1 MAELCVS
8 QTSQKQVFTGHS
20 ETPSSEARFA
30 RLLAE
35 DAQFRA
41 ARPIEAITTAKMAP
55 GVRLGQIAE
64 ILMQGYADRPALGQ
78 RAHEPVIDPASGRR
92 TSRLLPAFETI
103 TYRELWSRARAIA
116 SDWHHAGETP
126 IAAGDFACVLGF
138 ASPDYA
144 AVQLACIHAGIVVVP
159 LQTSAPVAQHAAI
172 IAETEPRVLA
182 ASVNYL
188 DAAVEALLA
197 GTAPQRLDVFDCEPD
212 NDDHRDALKAARAR
226 LAEAGCATVVETFDA
241 VVERGRASPPVA
253 LHVPAADEDPLAF
266 LFYTSGTTGT
276 PKGVM
281 LPQSI
286 ILGTFQYT
294 SKFPSITLSFMPMSH
309 LVGYGYMFMAL
320 ANGGTSYCSPRSDLS
335 TLFED
340 LELVRPT
347 MSSIVPRVCEML
359 YHHYV
364 AEVDRRVAAAG
375 HPDADAIAEA
385 VRTDMR
391 ERLLGGRLLAVGC
404 GSAVLSPEIYA
415 FMEEML
421 GMHMPIGYSST
432 EMATATILV
441 DGRVQRPP
449 TIAYKLVDVPELGY
463 FGTDKPHPRG
473 ELLVKANKFMLGYF
487 KRPDLTAEKLDGEGF
502 YRTGD
507 VMAEIEPDHLV
518 YVDRC
523 NNVLKLS
530 QGEFVAVARLEA
542 LYTHSPVARQ
552 VYVYG
557 RSDRAFL
564 LAVVV
569 PTAELAAQMESGAI
583 QTDAVKAAIRR
594 SFQQIAQEHQ
604 LNGYEVPRDIVLET
618 EPFTL
623 ENGLLSGIGKFLRPK
638 FKERYGERLD
648 AIYAQL
654 AQDRLSELRA
664 LRVVG
669 ADRPVVDTVMRA
681 VQATLGLGAADVQSS
696 SRFGDLG
703 GDSLAALTFSNLL
716 EEIFGVEVPVGV
728 IINPAGNVALLAD
741 YIEAARK
748 SDGRPTFAT
757 VHAPDS
763 AEVHVGDLA
772 LGKFIPAEIL
782 DAAPGLAMPEGPIR
796 TVLMT
801 GATGFLGRFQAL
813 AWLERL
819 ALTGGK
825 LILIVRG
832 ADAAQARARIEAALD
847 TDPDL
852 LTRFRALAA
861 DHLEVLPGDLGL
873 PSLGLDA
880 ATWDRLAGT
889 VDLIVHT
896 GAHVNHVLPYNQ
908 LFAAN
913 VVSTA
918 EVVRLA
924 LTTRLKRIDY
934 VSTLGVIALAQGV
947 IDEDVDIRRA
957 IPSCDLDQGYANGY
971 NVSKWA
977 SEVLVRGANDLCGLP
992 VAVFRPGMILA
1003 HSRYAGQL
1011 NVPDMFTR
1019 LLFSLAATGIAP
1031 ATFYAQ
1037 DIGEGRPAARY
1048 EGLPVDFL
1056 AEALTAIGA
1065 SNPRGFTSYNLA
1077 SSHAEGASLDDFVDW
1092 MIDAGCAIERIDR
1105 YDDWLAR
1112 FETAMHGLPD
1122 EQRQESLIAILQP
1135 YRQPQAAGAGAGAFL
1150 PVARFD
1156 AAATAAGHA
1165 VPRLTPALIAK
1176 YLADLRQLGFLPQA

>member
-20 ETPSSEARFA
+20 ETPSSEARLA

-35 DAQFRA
+35 DAQFQA
-41 ARPIEAITTAKMAP
+41 AQPIEAVTAAKMAP
-55 GVRLGQIAE
+55 GVRLGQIAD

-78 RAHEPVIDPASGRR
+78 RRREPLIDPASGRL

-103 TYRELWSRARAIA
+103 TYRELWSRAQAIA
-116 SDWHHAGETP
+116 SDWRHAGETP

-144 AVQLACIHAGIVVVP
+144 AVQLACIHASIVVVP

-188 DAAVEALLA
+188 DAAVDAVLA
-197 GTAPQRLDVFDCEPD
+197 GTAPHRLDVFDFEVG
-212 NDDHRDALKAARAR
+212 NDDHHDALKAARAR
-226 LAEAGCATVVETFDA
+226 LVEAGCATVVETFDA

-286 ILGTFQYT
+286 IMGTFQYT

-320 ANGGTSYCSPRSDLS
+320 ANGGTSYCSPKSDLS

-364 AEVDRRVAAAG
+364 AEVDRRASAG
-375 HPDADAIAEA
+375 GDADAIATA
-385 VRTDMR
+385 VQTDMR

-463 FGTDKPHPRG
+463 FGTDKPYPRG

-487 KRPDLTAEKLDGEGF
+487 KRPDLTAEKLDEEGF

-542 LYTHSPVARQ
+542 LYTHSPVVRQ

-564 LAVVV
+564 LAVAV
-569 PTAELAAQMESGAI
+569 PTVEIAAQMESGAV
-583 QTDAVKAAIRR
+583 QSDVVKSAIRR

-604 LNGYEVPRDIVLET
+604 LNGYEIPRDIVLET

-638 FKERYGERLD
+638 FKERYGQRLD
-648 AIYAQL
+648 EIYAQL

-664 LRVVG
+664 LRSVG
-669 ADRPVVDTVMRA
+669 RDQPVVDTVMRA

-696 SRFGDLG
+696 SQFGDLG

-728 IINPAGNVALLAD
+728 IINPAGNIALLAD
-741 YIEAARK
+741 YIEAAR
-748 SDGRPTFAT
+748 SSGGRPTFAT

-763 AEVHVGDLA
+763 AEIHACELTLD
-772 LGKFIPAEIL
+772 KFIPAEIL
-782 DAAPGLAMPEGPIR
+782 DAARGMALPEGPIE

-819 ALTGGK
+819 ALTGGR
-825 LILIVRG
+825 LILVVRG
-832 ADAAQARARIEAALD
+832 ADTAQARQRMEEALD
-847 TDPDL
+847 TDPEL

-873 PSLGLDA
+873 PSLGLDT

-913 VVSTA
+913 VGSTA
-918 EVVRLA
+918 EIIRLA

-934 VSTLGVIALAQGV
+934 VSTLGIIALAGSIV
-947 IDEDVDIRRA
+947 DEDVDIRLA
-957 IPSCDLDQGYANGY
+957 IPSCDLDDGYANGY
-971 NVSKWA
+971 NLTKWA
-977 SEVLVRGANDLCGLP
+977 SEVLVREANDLCGLP

-1037 DIGEGRPAARY
+1037 DVANGRPAARY

-1065 SNPRGFTSYNLA
+1065 DDPRGFHSYNLA
-1077 SSHAEGASLDDFVDW
+1077 SSHDDGASLDDFVDW
-1092 MIDAGCAIERIDR
+1092 MIDAGCTIERIDR

-1112 FETAMHGLPD
+1112 FETAMHSLPD
-1122 EQRQESLIAILQP
+1122 EQRQQSLIAILQP
-1135 YRQPQAAGAGAGAFL
+1135 YRKPQAAGVGAFL

-1156 AAATAAGHA
+1156 AASTAAGYA
-1165 VPRLTPALIAK
+1165 VPHLAPTLIAK
-1176 YLADLRQLGFLPQA
+1176 YVADLRQLGFLPQA